1 MQEMT
6 SGFSLFAET
15 LLVFKAQDP
24 NVEWCTKV
32 AAAIQN
38 AIQFY
43 HVNYDEKK
51 STTTQTSLD
60 HFFKRVDRI
69 ESNKELE
76 PVSPTSDE

>member
-1 MQEMT
+1 MT

-38 AIQFY
+38 AIQCY
-43 HVNYDEKK
+43 QVIYEKK
-51 STTTQTSLD
+51 KKEATWASLGR
-60 HFFKRVDRI
+60 FLKRVDRI
-69 ESNKELE
+69 ESSQSLCHQCQ
-76 PVSPTSDE
+76 V

>member
-1 MQEMT
+1 MT

-38 AIQFY
+38 AIQCY
-43 HVNYDEKK
+43 CVIYYEKK
-51 STTTQTSLD
+51 RPTTQTLLVY
-60 HFFKRVDRI
+60 FFKKVDSI
-69 ESNKELE
+69 EFSKEPELARSAPGCE
-76 PVSPTSDE
+76 